1 MPQFWAFMQE
11 FVDSLP
17 TARRLQGKDIE
28 QIDANG
34 LVFDRFPSRSSCAS
48 IDRDIAN
55 LDDLEAFD
63 LPDNDWA

>member
-1 MPQFWAFMQE
+1 MPKFWTFMKE
-11 FVDSLP
+11 FVESLP
-17 TARRLQGKDIE
+17 AARRLQGKDIE
-28 QIDANG
+28 QIHANG

-63 LPDNDWA
+63 RDDLA